1 MATMISDDLRN
12 VGEAAFGPRWQRDLA
27 RALNTDERLVRRW
40 VAGDRPLPATLPAR
54 LDAVIITRINELMVA
69 RRRLQRALKAAA

>member
-1 MATMISDDLRN
+1 MATMISDDLRS

-27 RALNTDERLVRRW
+27 RALETDERLLRRW
-40 VAGDRPLPATLPAR
+40 VAGGRPLPATLPAR
-54 LDAVIITRINELMVA
+54 LDAVIITRITGLMAA